1 MTYQELK
8 SEEQQY
14 VMQTYGRFPIALD
27 HGQGAQL
34 WDVEGK
40 RYIDLA
46 SGIGVNCLG
55 YNHPV
60 LTHAIEEQ
68 IHKLMHVSNLF
79 TTAPMIQTAK
89 TLVQAT
95 GMGKVF
101 FANSGAE
108 ANEGAIKL
116 ARKYSYDKYGAGRSK
131 IITLWNSFHGRTVTT
146 LKAPPARTSSTTTS
160 SPSPRA
166 LTTPPPAIWTISSPR
181 STTRPAPS

>member
-79 TTAPMIQTAK
+79 TTAPMVQTAK
-89 TLVQAT
+89 TLVGNRHGQ
-95 GMGKVF
+95 GLLR
-101 FANSGAE
+101 
-108 ANEGAIKL
+108 KL
-116 ARKYSYDKYGAGRSK
+116 GRRGQRRR
-131 IITLWNSFHGRTVTT
+131 HQ
-146 LKAPPARTSSTTTS
+146 ART
-160 SPSPRA
+160 
-166 LTTPPPAIWTISSPR
+166 
-181 STTRPAPS
+181 